1 MANDKIKTAVENLL
15 DMFKSQSFPEAVAFT
30 IIQGDINSKPS
41 SRWSL
46 GNRVLML
53 ISGTRDA
60 RGYRQWETVGRQVK
74 KGAKAIAI
82 FAPLTK
88 TVEDK
93 ASGKSKTIIF
103 GFRPI
108 PVFRIED
115 TEGEP
120 LPQEIASTPATY
132 PPFYDVA
139 EKLGI
144 EVHWSPV
151 NENAY
156 GSFSVLRNIITL
168 HSQDAFIYFHE
179 LAHAVHSTFVDLM
192 EIDINRAE
200 IVADVTAA
208 VLCQIQ
214 GITGY
219 ELQTYRY
226 VQEYCSRKDDAF
238 VLKAIMSALNDVEMV
253 VTRILDVARQPH
265 GSIVNAAESLTTNTL
280 SNADGVC

>member
-1 MANDKIKTAVENLL
+1 MTNDKIKVATGCLME
-15 DMFKSQSFPEAVAFT
+15 MFRTQSFPEAIAFT
-30 IIQGDINSKPS
+30 IIHGDSTSKPS
-41 SRWSL
+41 SHWSL
-46 GNRVLML
+46 GNRILML
-53 ISGTRDA
+53 VSGTRDA
-60 RGYRQWETVGRQVK
+60 RGYRQWGTVGRQVK

-93 ASGKSKTIIF
+93 TTSQNRTIIL

-120 LPQEIASTPATY
+120 LPEEIASTPATY
-132 PPFYDVA
+132 PPFYEVA
-139 EKLGI
+139 ERMGI
-144 EVHWSPV
+144 EVRWSPIDQ
-151 NENAY
+151 NAY
-156 GSFSVLRNIITL
+156 GYFSVLNNSITL

-179 LAHAVHSTFVDLM
+179 LAHAIHNTFVNLM
-192 EIDINRAE
+192 TIDINRAE

-208 VLCQIQ
+208 VLCQLQ

-226 VQEYCSRKDDAF
+226 VQEYCSCKDDTF
-238 VLKAIMSALNDVEMV
+238 VLKAIMSALSDVEMV
-253 VTRILDVARQPH
+253 VSKILDVARQPYDNTSNIPEFL
-265 GSIVNAAESLTTNTL
+265 SINVPSAATS
-280 SNADGVC
+280 V